1 MSEKTIEL
9 YPLPENWTWTRISE
23 LGKVVSGGT
32 PSTRRPE
39 YWGGDIAWIT
49 PADLSGYK
57 DKFIERG
64 AKSITQ
70 VGLENSSARLMP
82 AGSIHFSSRAPI
94 GYVVIS
100 KNPISTNQGFKS
112 LVPTEGVFNEYI
124 YYYLKSAKQL
134 AEKFASGTTF
144 KEISGKAFANLPV
157 PLPPLD
163 EQRRIVTKIEEL
175 FSQLDAGVAALEQAR
190 AQLKRYRQ
198 TLLKAAFQ
206 GRLTADWRQD
216 HAGEL
221 ESADALLA
229 RIRAEREQRWQ
240 EQLAAWEEEVQAWEA
255 AGRPGKKPR
264 KPRKPKELPPLT
276 EEELAEL
283 PELPEDWAWVRVGDI
298 TINHDGKRI
307 PLSREYRKNFQGNY
321 PYYGAVE
328 IIDYVADYI
337 FDGKF
342 ILIGEDG
349 ANLFSRSKPLAFVVE
364 GKFWVNNHA
373 HVLEAVEI
381 DEDFFAYQFS
391 SLNLHKYITG
401 TAQPK
406 LTQANLQKI
415 PIAVCSKQEQL
426 EISSILARNLSTI
439 DHLDQTIEQALARA
453 GALRQ
458 AILKR
463 AFAGRLVPQDPEDEP
478 ASVLLARLRAEQ
490 QKAAKEKKP
499 AQRKRKKKEVEMP
512 NLETVLKA
520 SQDWISAQAAFRK
533 CGVSDGAT
541 TDQVEALYMELRE
554 LVIAKKV
561 LVERRGE
568 EDWLKYQEGQGV

>member
-9 YPLPENWTWTRISE
+9 YPLPENWTWTTIGEITEQIEKINPRETPEQEFSYLDISGIDNKRNVVKE
-23 LGKVVSGGT
+23 VKAYLGKNA
-32 PSTRRPE
+32 P
-39 YWGGDIAWIT
+39 
-49 PADLSGYK
+49 
-57 DKFIERG
+57 
-64 AKSITQ
+64 
-70 VGLENSSARLMP
+70 
-82 AGSIHFSSRAPI
+82 SRARQ
-94 GYVVIS
+94 VVRANDILF
-100 KNPISTNQGFKS
+100 STVRTYLRNVA
-112 LVPTEGVFNEYI
+112 LVPKQYDGQVASTGFSILRAKENIEYK
-124 YYYLKSAKQL
+124 YLFYFVLSRGFL
-134 AEKFASGTTF
+134 EKLNTFQRGTSYPAVRDQDVRVQP
-144 KEISGKAFANLPV
+144 I
-157 PLPPLD
+157 PLPPLN
-163 EQRRIVTKIEEL
+163 EQRRIVARIEEL
-175 FSQLDAGVAALEQAR
+175 FSQLDAGVTALEQAR

-198 TLLKAAFQ
+198 ALLKAAFE
-206 GRLTADWRQD
+206 GRLTADWRRA

-221 ESADALLA
+221 EPADALLA
-229 RIRAEREQRWQ
+229 RIRAAREARWRA
-240 EQLAAWEEEVQAWEA
+240 QLAAWEEAVRAWEA
-255 AGRPGKKPR
+255 AGKPGRKPR

-276 EEELAEL
+276 EEERAVL
-283 PELPEDWAWVRVGDI
+283 PELPEGWAWVRVGDI

-373 HVLEAVEI
+373 HVLEAVEV

-453 GALRQ
+453 AALRQ

-463 AFAGRLVPQDPEDEP
+463 AFAGRLAPQDPNDEP
-478 ASVLLARLRAEQ
+478 AGELLARLRA
-490 QKAAKEKKP
+490 
-499 AQRKRKKKEVEMP
+499 
-512 NLETVLKA
+512 
-520 SQDWISAQAAFRK
+520 
-533 CGVSDGAT
+533 GYT
-541 TDQVEALYMELRE
+541 T
-554 LVIAKKV
+554 
-561 LVERRGE
+561 
-568 EDWLKYQEGQGV
+568 